1 MYEIKNHERN
11 VKNND
16 LSMHWSKIVMQSAL
30 NIDLMNDKRT
40 SHYGSFDLRFFCLP
54 FFSTVTCLK
63 H

>member
-40 SHYGSFDLRFFCLP
+40 YHITDLLI
-54 FFSTVTCLK
+54 
-63 H
+63 

>member
-40 SHYGSFDLRFFCLP
+40 SHYGSFDLRFFLFT